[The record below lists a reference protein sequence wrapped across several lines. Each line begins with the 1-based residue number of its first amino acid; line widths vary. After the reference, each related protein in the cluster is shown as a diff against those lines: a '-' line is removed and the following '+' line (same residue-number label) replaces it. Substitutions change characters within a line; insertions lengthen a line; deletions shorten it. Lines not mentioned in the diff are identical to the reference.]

1 MWYSIILPI
10 IIILSLAAI
19 IIFIFKK
26 APAIKEIPTTKK
38 EVDLSLEKKK
48 SIWLRLGSFLIS
60 FFSSLFGRLLK
71 ALGNKIK
78 NIFKRNKKEKKYREE
93 REAEEDSVIER
104 VKNYEVKKDNRDKKK
119 IIADW
124 EEEEIPVRPM
134 ISDKVT
140 TPMSRGEIKDRLED
154 ILVERIAANPKDAEA
169 YERLGEY
176 YLEIGNFTDS
186 KECFKQLLKLNPMNR
201 SARIK
206 MQRIE
211 REIRG

>member
-10 IIILSLAAI
+10 IIIISLAAI

-26 APAIKEIPTTKK
+26 APAIKEISTAK

-48 SIWLRLGSFLIS
+48 SLWLRVGYSLGN
-60 FFSSLFGRLLK
+60 FFISLFGRLFK
-71 ALGNKIK
+71 MFGNKIK
-78 NIFKRNKKEKKYREE
+78 RSLKRGKKEKKHLEKI
-93 REAEEDSVIER
+93 EAEEDSVIER
-104 VKNYEVKKDNRDKKK
+104 VKNYEAKKDNEGNKK

-124 EEEEIPVRPM
+124 EEEEVAVRPM

-140 TPMSRGEIKDRLED
+140 TPMSRSEIKDRLED
-154 ILVERIAANPKDAEA
+154 ILIERIATNPKDSEA

-176 YLEIGNFTDS
+176 YLEIGDFTDA

-201 SARIK
+201 SAKIK
-206 MQRIE
+206 MQRLE
-211 REIRG
+211 REMRN